1 MCENRRAKGDAVQV
15 GFLGGSWEGKG
26 VLTLLCSL

>member
-15 GFLGGSWEGKG
+15 GFLGGPWEGKG